1 MTKPHTGN
9 GGEKPR
15 RKRLFKLKSSKGRPI
30 RSMPAPDPE
39 STTDRVSAE
48 DGARLRAQ
56 PDLQA
61 FVRPLVEGEFAD
73 IRVGSRAAMKTFTHV
88 YVQRV
93 DPTTVARMRIP
104 ITAEQ
109 AQTFMER
116 GTLDT
121 LQSQP
126 ESAETA
132 QDTVD
137 DPFIFP
143 QDRGRLTIVAAARG
157 MYAMFLDYPHL
168 EHDQNVLQGRAQQLI
183 EYHLRL
189 WPEITNDVPMYT
201 RLFTPAFL
209 FGYRLGDAM
218 LHEVNAE
225 ERETTCQGVCSMEDA
240 AALIFL
246 DQIIRARMQEMG
258 VKTIYELL

>member
-1 MTKPHTGN
+1 
-9 GGEKPR
+9 
-15 RKRLFKLKSSKGRPI
+15 
-30 RSMPAPDPE
+30 
-39 STTDRVSAE
+39 
-48 DGARLRAQ
+48 
-56 PDLQA
+56 
-61 FVRPLVEGEFAD
+61 
-73 IRVGSRAAMKTFTHV
+73 
-88 YVQRV
+88 
-93 DPTTVARMRIP
+93 
-104 ITAEQ
+104 
-109 AQTFMER
+109 MER

-121 LQSQP
+121 LPSQT

-132 QDTVD
+132 HDTVE

-168 EHDQNVLQGRAQQLI
+168 EHDQDVLQGRAQQLI

-189 WPEITNDVPMYT
+189 WPEITNDVPAYT

-209 FGYRLGDAM
+209 FGYRLGNAT
-218 LHEVNAE
+218 LQEVNAE
-225 ERETTCQGVCSMEDA
+225 ERETMVQGVRSMDNA

-246 DQIIRARMQEMG
+246 DQIIRDRMQEMS

>member
-1 MTKPHTGN
+1 MTKPHTGS
-9 GGEKPR
+9 GGKKPR
-15 RKRLFKLKSSKGRPI
+15 RKRLFKLKGSIGPI

-39 STTDRVSAE
+39 SLMGRVSAADRE
-48 DGARLRAQ
+48 RLRAQ
-56 PDLQA
+56 PELQA

-73 IRVGSRAAMKTFTHV
+73 IRVGSRAAMNTFTHV

-93 DPTTVARMRIP
+93 DPTTVERARIP

-109 AQTFMER
+109 AQAFMER

-121 LQSQP
+121 LQSQT

-132 QDTVD
+132 QDAVD

-143 QDRGRLTIVAAARG
+143 QDSQRLTIVAAARG
-157 MYAMFLDYPHL
+157 MYAMFHEYPHL
-168 EHDQNVLQGRAQQLI
+168 EHDQDVLQGRAQQLI

-189 WPEITNDVPMYT
+189 WPEMTNDVPAYT

-209 FGYRLGDAM
+209 FGYRLGHAM
-218 LHEVNAE
+218 LQEVNAE
-225 ERETTCQGVCSMEDA
+225 KRQTMVQGVRSMDNA

-246 DQIIRARMQEMG
+246 DLIIRDRMQEMG